1 MHSHA
6 IKKPA
11 TAAAVARAEARYAD
25 QSLDS
30 SLLHR
35 GDENFGRV
43 REKPR
48 RLEDDF
54 GSARYAKRLC
64 DDIDAG
70 QGTLHRSHLECVAGH
85 FFELGVINRYSP
97 GRTAPGH
104 ELNVPLGGRP

>member
-1 MHSHA
+1 VHNHA

-11 TAAAVARAEARYAD
+11 TAAAIARPEARYAD

-35 GDENFGRV
+35 GEEDFGRV

-54 GSARYAKRLC
+54 GSARYTERLG

-70 QGTLHRSHLECVAGH
+70 QGTFTVAIWSASPAI
-85 FFELGVINRYSP
+85 FSSLG
-97 GRTAPGH
+97 
-104 ELNVPLGGRP
+104 